1 MKALIDT
8 NLAITY
14 ITGREDPYSEQTD
27 RIMEMCSKDR
37 FEGYLAFH
45 SLSVIW
51 YLMRKVPMS
60 LRRKAIKKLCELLTL
75 SGADNK
81 TVLAANANT
90 DFADFE
96 DALQDCCAMTVYADY
111 IVTANIKD
119 YDCSIVQAVTPDEFL
134 ALFR

>member
-8 NLAITY
+8 NLALTF
-14 ITGREDPYSEQTD
+14 ITGREDPYSEQTE
-27 RIMEMCSKDR
+27 RIMELCSKDR
-37 FEGYLAFH
+37 FEGFLAFH

-96 DALQDCCAMTVYADY
+96 ALERYKNDPRH
-111 IVTANIKD
+111 
-119 YDCSIVQAVTPDEFL
+119 QAVSRLCKSIRTDRGSVDFIV
-134 ALFR
+134 